1 MVKNS
6 QSNKNII
13 QINNLVKMAE
23 EKKRRPRRR
32 QVVQKEEEVVEPQ
45 MPSRIMQ
52 QMPPQLQPII
62 QQSFPGNGPDQ
73 DLNQALR
80 DAVSSQAAQLNE
92 MRDQRDRENEMY
104 AQAINGIASKIS
116 DKEERLFN
124 RGQGRASNEA
134 SGPVEIAG
142 TDVFA
147 DDKDIWFVQDTPMT
161 GLEKNI
167 KNQLGV
173 SALDEFRKAALSD
186 KKNMLISLAKERY
199 NEEISPKNNIIEIAA
214 RVEKLSDAYPYGYTQ
229 N

>member
-32 QVVQKEEEVVEPQ
+32 QVVQKEEEVVETQ

-62 QQSFPGNGPDQ
+62 QQSFPGKGPDQ
-73 DLNQALR
+73 DLNKALR

-104 AQAINGIASKIS
+104 AQAINGITSKIS

-124 RGQGRASNEA
+124 KGQGRASNEA

-147 DDKDIWFVQDTPMT
+147 DDEQPSIRVGRPKKYATEDQRR
-161 GLEKNI
+161 EAKR
-167 KNQLGV
+167 K
-173 SALDEFRKAALSD
+173 SAREYQARLRAA
-186 KKNMLISLAKERY
+186 
-199 NEEISPKNNIIEIAA
+199 AA
-214 RVEKLSDAYPYGYTQ
+214 GNSSMQTVEAYPVSESENERWYGYSSEPEKWYGYS